1 MYENFIINFDLIFI
15 SLATEINNCLI
26 DIYYE
31 DKKFRI
37 RYPQEHPLSVPLS
50 SPLKKEKNCLNFY
63 LLVQK
68 GKKFRKLAKGEINI
82 YKKYLFINKDL
93 SFEKFIYLFTYRNQ
107 LNLNLLENS
116 KQETF
121 PGQIFIRCQFLDP
134 EQQGEKSDN
143 NNILSNIEEKTK
155 SLKNAI
161 NSIQPKEKEKYLSSI
176 KSKKSNNGESN
187 GLELET
193 LTCKLDEED
202 EIKLISNNIQNP
214 RKEIDEDLSDISI
227 SIDSMDEDENDI
239 NSKNIEQVN
248 LKVDDMI
255 SKLRKYFD
263 ENSESVLPQEP
274 EKLRHLLETLTT
286 QVKNISETY
295 SQNLQSM
302 ASINKRLK
310 FQAKDYYDKYKE
322 LKANYEKEKK
332 EFLMKNK
339 VLECEDKL
347 NKEENNKISKEID
360 EVKNEIDIFNN
371 KLGLSPNQKDEETE
385 IMLDILRSLKEK
397 NVDIYEG
404 LNKNQIDFLNE
415 MMKES
420 DFGNNIDIKNN
431 LNNNYNG
438 NEIQKDNNESNDDSL
453 EGEKYA
459 KAIEDI
465 ANKIYSQNLIPD
477 IKIEQI
483 ENNIYAFNDK
493 EVTLKFDEN
502 DQLKLLDGTDLEK
515 WIINSF
521 KIPLQVK
528 SPPAIGKPKKQV
540 QNNKSGGAGKKGRY
554 N

>member
-1 MYENFIINFDLIFI
+1 M
-15 SLATEINNCLI
+15 
-26 DIYYE
+26 
-31 DKKFRI
+31 
-37 RYPQEHPLSVPLS
+37 
-50 SPLKKEKNCLNFY
+50 
-63 LLVQK
+63 
-68 GKKFRKLAKGEINI
+68 NI
-82 YKKYLFINKDL
+82 
-93 SFEKFIYLFTYRNQ
+93 
-107 LNLNLLENS
+107 NLLQNS

-121 PGQIFIRCQFLDP
+121 PGQIFIRGQFLDP
-134 EQQGEKSDN
+134 EQQGEKSD
-143 NNILSNIEEKTK
+143 
-155 SLKNAI
+155 I
-161 NSIQPKEKEKYLSSI
+161 NSILNNIEDKTKLLKSALNSIQGKEKEKYLSSV
-176 KSKKSNNGESN
+176 KPKKQNSGENN

-193 LTCKLDEED
+193 LNCKLDEED
-202 EIKLISNNIQNP
+202 EMKLISNNIQSP

-227 SIDSMDEDENDI
+227 SIDSMEEDENDI

-274 EKLRHLLETLTT
+274 EKLRYLLETLTT
-286 QVKNISETY
+286 QVKTISETY

-322 LKANYEKEKK
+322 LKNNYEKEKK

-404 LNKNQIDFLNE
+404 LNKNQIEFLNE
-415 MMKES
+415 MMNES
-420 DFGNNIDIKNN
+420 ENTNNMNINNIN
-431 LNNNYNG
+431 NNNYKG
-438 NEIQKDNNESNDDSL
+438 NEIQKENESNDDSI

-502 DQLKLLDGTDLEK
+502 EQLKLLDGTDLEK
-515 WIINSF
+515 WIINTF
-521 KIPLQVK
+521 KIPAQMK
-528 SPPAIGKPKKQV
+528 SPPAVAKPKKPN
-540 QNNKSGGAGKKGRY
+540 QNNKSGGVGKKGRY
-554 N
+554 

>member
-1 MYENFIINFDLIFI
+1 M
-15 SLATEINNCLI
+15 
-26 DIYYE
+26 
-31 DKKFRI
+31 
-37 RYPQEHPLSVPLS
+37 
-50 SPLKKEKNCLNFY
+50 
-63 LLVQK
+63 LVQK

-82 YKKYLFINKDL
+82 YKKYFFLNKDL
-93 SFEKFIYLFTYRNQ
+93 SFEKYIYLFTYRNQ
-107 LNLNLLENS
+107 LNINLLKNS

-121 PGQIFIRCQFLDP
+121 PGKIFITGQFLDP
-134 EQQGEKSDN
+134 EQPGMEKSEGGN
-143 NNILSNIEEKTK
+143 LLNNIEEKTK
-155 SLKNAI
+155 ILKNTI
-161 NSIQPKEKEKYLSSI
+161 NSIQPKEKEKILASI
-176 KSKKSNNGESN
+176 KPKKSGGAGENNF
-187 GLELET
+187 LELET
-193 LTCKLDEED
+193 LDCKLDDED
-202 EIKLISNNIQNP
+202 EMKLIANNTQNP

-255 SKLRKYFD
+255 SRLRKYFD

-274 EKLRHLLETLTT
+274 EKLRQLLETLTT
-286 QVKNISETY
+286 QVKTISETY

-322 LKANYEKEKK
+322 LKNNYEKEKQ

-347 NKEENNKISKEID
+347 NKEENNKISKEIE
-360 EVKNEIDIFNN
+360 EVKNEIDLFNN

-420 DFGNNIDIKNN
+420 DNTNTDMNN
-431 LNNNYNG
+431 LNNN
-438 NEIQKDNNESNDDSL
+438 NEMPKDNESNDDSV

-521 KIPLQVK
+521 KIPTQVK
-528 SPPAIGKPKKQV
+528 SPPSVGKPKKPT
-540 QNNKSGGAGKKGRY
+540 QNNKSGAPGKKGRY
-554 N
+554 

>member
-1 MYENFIINFDLIFI
+1 M
-15 SLATEINNCLI
+15 
-26 DIYYE
+26 
-31 DKKFRI
+31 
-37 RYPQEHPLSVPLS
+37 
-50 SPLKKEKNCLNFY
+50 
-63 LLVQK
+63 LVQK

-82 YKKYLFINKDL
+82 YKRYFFLNKDL
-93 SFEKFIYLFTYRNQ
+93 SFEKYIYLFTYRNQ
-107 LNLNLLENS
+107 MNINLLQNS

-121 PGQIFIRCQFLDP
+121 PGQIFVHCQFLDP
-134 EQQGEKSDN
+134 EQPGEKSDN
-143 NNILSNIEEKTK
+143 SNLLNNIEEKTK
-155 SLKNAI
+155 VLKNTI
-161 NSIQPKEKEKYLSSI
+161 NSIPPKEKEKYLS
-176 KSKKSNNGESN
+176 KPKKTNTGENN

-193 LTCKLDEED
+193 LNCKLDEED
-202 EIKLISNNIQNP
+202 ELNLISNNIQNP

-255 SKLRKYFD
+255 SRLRKYFD

-286 QVKNISETY
+286 QVKTISETY

-322 LKANYEKEKK
+322 LKNTYEKEKK

-360 EVKNEIDIFNN
+360 EVKNEIDLFNN

-420 DFGNNIDIKNN
+420 DNTNNMDLNNN
-431 LNNNYNG
+431 LNNNG
-438 NEIQKDNNESNDDSL
+438 NEMQKDNESNDDSV

-521 KIPLQVK
+521 KIPTQVK
-528 SPPAIGKPKKQV
+528 SPPSIGKPKKPA
-540 QNNKSGGAGKKGRY
+540 QNNKSGGQGKKGGRY
-554 N
+554 

>member
-1 MYENFIINFDLIFI
+1 M
-15 SLATEINNCLI
+15 
-26 DIYYE
+26 
-31 DKKFRI
+31 
-37 RYPQEHPLSVPLS
+37 
-50 SPLKKEKNCLNFY
+50 
-63 LLVQK
+63 
-68 GKKFRKLAKGEINI
+68 NI
-82 YKKYLFINKDL
+82 
-93 SFEKFIYLFTYRNQ
+93 
-107 LNLNLLENS
+107 NLLQNS

-121 PGQIFIRCQFLDP
+121 PGKIFVTGQFLDP
-134 EQQGEKSDN
+134 EQPGIDNSDGG
-143 NNILSNIEEKTK
+143 NILNNIEEKTK
-155 SLKNAI
+155 ILKNTI
-161 NSIQPKEKEKYLSSI
+161 NSIQPKEKEKILSSI
-176 KSKKSNNGESN
+176 KPKKSGGVGENNF
-187 GLELET
+187 LELET
-193 LTCKLDEED
+193 LDCKLDEED
-202 EIKLISNNIQNP
+202 EMKLISNNAQNP

-255 SKLRKYFD
+255 SRLRKYFD

-274 EKLRHLLETLTT
+274 EKLRQLLETLTT
-286 QVKNISETY
+286 QVKTISETY

-322 LKANYEKEKK
+322 LKNNYEKEKK

-347 NKEENNKISKEID
+347 NKEENNKISKEIE
-360 EVKNEIDIFNN
+360 EVKNEIDLFNN

-420 DFGNNIDIKNN
+420 DNTNMDMNNM
-431 LNNNYNG
+431 NNNNDM
-438 NEIQKDNNESNDDSL
+438 QKDNESNDDSV

-521 KIPLQVK
+521 KIPTQVK
-528 SPPAIGKPKKQV
+528 SPPSVGKQKKPL
-540 QNNKSGGAGKKGRY
+540 QNNKGGVAGKKGRY
-554 N
+554 

>member
-1 MYENFIINFDLIFI
+1 M
-15 SLATEINNCLI
+15 
-26 DIYYE
+26 
-31 DKKFRI
+31 
-37 RYPQEHPLSVPLS
+37 
-50 SPLKKEKNCLNFY
+50 
-63 LLVQK
+63 
-68 GKKFRKLAKGEINI
+68 NI
-82 YKKYLFINKDL
+82 
-93 SFEKFIYLFTYRNQ
+93 
-107 LNLNLLENS
+107 NLLQNS

-121 PGQIFIRCQFLDP
+121 PGQIFVRCQFLDP
-134 EQQGEKSDN
+134 EQPGEKSDN
-143 NNILSNIEEKTK
+143 SNLLNNIEEKTK
-155 SLKNAI
+155 VLKNTI
-161 NSIQPKEKEKYLSSI
+161 NSIQPKEKEKYLT
-176 KSKKSNNGESN
+176 KPKKTNNGEN
-187 GLELET
+187 DGLELET
-193 LTCKLDEED
+193 LNCKLDEED

-255 SKLRKYFD
+255 SRLRKYFD

-286 QVKNISETY
+286 QVKTISETY

-322 LKANYEKEKK
+322 LKNNYEKEKK

-339 VLECEDKL
+339 VLECEEKL

-360 EVKNEIDIFNN
+360 EVKNEIDLFNN

-420 DFGNNIDIKNN
+420 DNANNMDFNNN
-431 LNNNYNG
+431 LNNNG
-438 NEIQKDNNESNDDSL
+438 NEMQKDNESNDDSV

-521 KIPLQVK
+521 KIPTQVK
-528 SPPAIGKPKKQV
+528 SPPSIGKPKKPA
-540 QNNKSGGAGKKGRY
+540 QNNNSGGQGKKGGRY
-554 N
+554 

>member
-1 MYENFIINFDLIFI
+1 
-15 SLATEINNCLI
+15 
-26 DIYYE
+26 
-31 DKKFRI
+31 
-37 RYPQEHPLSVPLS
+37 
-50 SPLKKEKNCLNFY
+50 LKKEKNFLSFY

-82 YKKYLFINKDL
+82 YKKYFFLNKDL
-93 SFEKFIYLFTYRNQ
+93 SFEKFVYLFTYRNQ
-107 LNLNLLENS
+107 MNINLLQNT
-116 KQETF
+116 KQEIY
-121 PGQIFIRCQFLDP
+121 PGQIFVKGQFLDP
-134 EQQGEKSDN
+134 EQPGEKTDN
-143 NNILSNIEEKTK
+143 NNILQNIEEKTK
-155 SLKNAI
+155 ILKSTINA
-161 NSIQPKEKEKYLSSI
+161 IQPKEKEKYLTST
-176 KSKKSNNGESN
+176 KPKRPNNENN
-187 GLELET
+187 GLELES
-193 LTCKLDEED
+193 LSCKLDEED
-202 EIKLISNNIQNP
+202 EMKLISNNIQNP

-274 EKLRHLLETLTT
+274 EKLRNLLETLTT
-286 QVKNISETY
+286 QVKTISETY

-322 LKANYEKEKK
+322 LKNNYEKEKK

-404 LNKNQIDFLNE
+404 LNKNQVEFLNE

-420 DFGNNIDIKNN
+420 DNFNNMDMNVNSNN
-431 LNNNYNG
+431 NNNNYNG
-438 NEIQKDNNESNDDSL
+438 NEMQKDNESNDDSV

-521 KIPLQVK
+521 KIPSQVK
-528 SPPAIGKPKKQV
+528 SPPAAGKPKKPAP
-540 QNNKSGGAGKKGRY
+540 NNKSGGAGKKGRY
-554 N
+554 

>member
-26 DIYYE
+26 DIYFE

>member
-1 MYENFIINFDLIFI
+1 M
-15 SLATEINNCLI
+15 I

-37 RYPQEHPLSVPLS
+37 RYPQEHPLSIPLS
-50 SPLKKEKNCLNFY
+50 SPLKKEKNILSFY

-82 YKKYLFINKDL
+82 YKKYLFLNQDL

-107 LNLNLLENS
+107 MNLNLLQNS

-121 PGQIFIRCQFLDP
+121 PGQIFVHCQFLDP

-143 NNILSNIEEKTK
+143 SNILNNIEEKTK
-155 SLKNAI
+155 SLKSAI
-161 NSIQPKEKEKYLSSI
+161 NSIQQKEKEKYLSSI
-176 KSKKSNNGESN
+176 KVKKSISNENN
-187 GLELET
+187 GLELDT

-202 EIKLISNNIQNP
+202 EMKLISNNIQNQ

-286 QVKNISETY
+286 QVKTISEAY

-322 LKANYEKEKK
+322 LKTNYEKEKK

-347 NKEENNKISKEID
+347 NKEENNKISREID
-360 EVKNEIDIFNN
+360 EVKNEIDLFNN
-371 KLGLSPNQKDEETE
+371 KLGLSPNKKDEETE

-404 LNKNQIDFLNE
+404 LNKNQIEFLNE

-420 DFGNNIDIKNN
+420 DIVNNIEINNN

-438 NEIQKDNNESNDDSL
+438 NDMQKDNDSNDDSL

-483 ENNIYAFNDK
+483 ENNIYAFNDI

-521 KIPLQVK
+521 KISSQVK
-528 SPPAIGKPKKQV
+528 SPPAIGKPKKPV
-540 QNNKSGGAGKKGRY
+540 QNNKSGGGAGKKGRY
-554 N
+554 

>member
-1 MYENFIINFDLIFI
+1 MKK
-15 SLATEINNCLI
+15 
-26 DIYYE
+26 
-31 DKKFRI
+31 DKNI
-37 RYPQEHPLSVPLS
+37 
-50 SPLKKEKNCLNFY
+50 LNFY

-82 YKKYLFINKDL
+82 YKRYFFLNKDL
-93 SFEKFIYLFTYRNQ
+93 SFEKYIYLFTYRNQ
-107 LNLNLLENS
+107 MNINLLQNS

-121 PGQIFIRCQFLDP
+121 PGQILVRGQFLDP
-134 EQQGEKSDN
+134 EQPGDKSDN
-143 NNILSNIEEKTK
+143 TNILNNIEEKTK
-155 SLKNAI
+155 ILKSAI
-161 NSIQPKEKEKYLSSI
+161 NSIQPKEREKYLI
-176 KSKKSNNGESN
+176 KPKKSNTGENN
-187 GLELET
+187 GLELDS
-193 LTCKLDEED
+193 LNCKLDEED

-286 QVKNISETY
+286 QVKTISETY

-322 LKANYEKEKK
+322 LKNNYEKEKK

-347 NKEENNKISKEID
+347 NKEENNKISKEIE

-404 LNKNQIDFLNE
+404 LNKNQIEFLNE

-420 DFGNNIDIKNN
+420 DGIEDMNMNKNI
-431 LNNNYNG
+431 NNNYNG
-438 NEIQKDNNESNDDSL
+438 NNMPKDNESNDDSV

-521 KIPLQVK
+521 KIPTQVK
-528 SPPAIGKPKKQV
+528 SPATVGKPKKPA
-540 QNNKSGGAGKKGRY
+540 QNNNKAAPGKKGRY
-554 N
+554 

>member
-1 MYENFIINFDLIFI
+1 ML
-15 SLATEINNCLI
+15 
-26 DIYYE
+26 
-31 DKKFRI
+31 
-37 RYPQEHPLSVPLS
+37 
-50 SPLKKEKNCLNFY
+50 
-63 LLVQK
+63 
-68 GKKFRKLAKGEINI
+68 
-82 YKKYLFINKDL
+82 NKDL
-93 SFEKFIYLFTYRNQ
+93 SFEKYIYLFTYRNQ
-107 LNLNLLENS
+107 MNINLLKNS

-121 PGQIFIRCQFLDP
+121 PGKIYINGQFLDP
-134 EQQGEKSDN
+134 EQPGEKSDTSN
-143 NNILSNIEEKTK
+143 LLNNIEEKTK
-155 SLKNAI
+155 LLKSTI
-161 NSIQPKEKEKYLSSI
+161 NSIQPKEKEKILSTI
-176 KSKKSNNGESN
+176 KAKKSGGSGENNF
-187 GLELET
+187 LELES
-193 LTCKLDEED
+193 LDCKLDEED
-202 EIKLISNNIQNP
+202 EMKLIANNTQNP
-214 RKEIDEDLSDISI
+214 RKEIEEDLSDISI

-255 SKLRKYFD
+255 SRLRKYFD

-274 EKLRHLLETLTT
+274 EKLRQLLETLTT
-286 QVKNISETY
+286 QVKTISETY

-322 LKANYEKEKK
+322 LKTNYEKEKK

-360 EVKNEIDIFNN
+360 EVKNEIDLFNN

-420 DFGNNIDIKNN
+420 DNQNMDINNM
-431 LNNNYNG
+431 NNNN
-438 NEIQKDNNESNDDSL
+438 NDMPKDNESNDDSV

-521 KIPLQVK
+521 KIPTQVK
-528 SPPAIGKPKKQV
+528 SPPSIGKPKKPA

-554 N
+554 

>member
-1 MYENFIINFDLIFI
+1 M
-15 SLATEINNCLI
+15 
-26 DIYYE
+26 
-31 DKKFRI
+31 
-37 RYPQEHPLSVPLS
+37 
-50 SPLKKEKNCLNFY
+50 
-63 LLVQK
+63 
-68 GKKFRKLAKGEINI
+68 NI
-82 YKKYLFINKDL
+82 
-93 SFEKFIYLFTYRNQ
+93 
-107 LNLNLLENS
+107 NLLQNT
-116 KQETF
+116 KQELY
-121 PGQIFIRCQFLDP
+121 PGQIFIRGQFLDP
-134 EQQGEKSDN
+134 EQPGEKSDN
-143 NNILSNIEEKTK
+143 SNILQNIEEKTK
-155 SLKNAI
+155 ILKSTI
-161 NSIQPKEKEKYLSSI
+161 NSIQPKEREKYLSSA
-176 KSKKSNNGESN
+176 KPKKPSSENN
-187 GLELET
+187 GLELDS
-193 LTCKLDEED
+193 LNCKLDDED
-202 EIKLISNNIQNP
+202 EMKLISNNIQNP

-274 EKLRHLLETLTT
+274 EKLRNLLETLTT
-286 QVKNISETY
+286 QVKTISETY

-322 LKANYEKEKK
+322 LKKK
-332 EFLMKNK
+332 
-339 VLECEDKL
+339 
-347 NKEENNKISKEID
+347 ENNKISKEID
-360 EVKNEIDIFNN
+360 EVKIEIDIFNN

-420 DFGNNIDIKNN
+420 DNINNMDMNN
-431 LNNNYNG
+431 NGNNYNG
-438 NEIQKDNNESNDDSL
+438 NEMQKDNESNDDSV

-459 KAIEDI
+459 KAIEDV

-483 ENNIYAFNDK
+483 ENNVYAFNDK

-521 KIPLQVK
+521 KIPSQVK
-528 SPPAIGKPKKQV
+528 SPPAIGKPKKPA

-554 N
+554 